1 MIATTVDVTGPPGLV
16 LHAPIIPPTT
26 PLTLASM
33 GTTLAV
39 WSGSFDIVVP
49 FHPVGELVSECRPL
63 DEDSVT
69 LEVRVR
75 YQACNDETCLLPKT
89 ETFRFDVPLD
99 VIDIPK
105 IDLHAGHGQREANFD
120 GAPHL
125 QRLLAR
131 KFKESPLGFVRHA
144 ALALKLNLAAFGRR
158 LTGR

>member
-1 MIATTVDVTGPPGLV
+1 MHD
-16 LHAPIIPPTT
+16 PIVPETT
-26 PLTLASM
+26 PLHLASM
-33 GTTLAV
+33 GVELAV
-39 WSGSFDIVVP
+39 WSGDFDIVLP

-63 DEDSVT
+63 DQESVE
-69 LEVRVR
+69 LKIHVR
-75 YQACNDETCLLPKT
+75 YQACDDETCLLPRT

-131 KFKESPLGFVRHA
+131 KFKQSPLGFVRHA
-144 ALALKLNLAAFGRR
+144 GLALRLNLASLGRR
-158 LTGR
+158 LFGRKAD